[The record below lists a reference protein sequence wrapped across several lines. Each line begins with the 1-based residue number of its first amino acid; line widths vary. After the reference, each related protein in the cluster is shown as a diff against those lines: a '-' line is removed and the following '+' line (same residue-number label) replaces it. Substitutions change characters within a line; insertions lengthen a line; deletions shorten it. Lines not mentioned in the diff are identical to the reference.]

1 MSNPDWNLEP
11 PEDCYTCGEQPK
23 WCTCNNSDP
32 HELDRL
38 DDSDIY
44 TIKDGE

>member
-1 MSNPDWNLEP
+1 MSNPDWNFEP

-23 WCTCNNSDP
+23 WCTCNNGDP
-32 HELDRL
+32 E